1 VKTAGAVAADHP
13 AAARH
18 MTLTAEQWSVLFGD
32 RMLSAVREDSDE

>member
-1 VKTAGAVAADHP
+1 
-13 AAARH
+13 